1 MAVTIDELQLEI
13 QASANNAATEIE
25 RTATALGMLKRSIT
39 AGLLKKLTSIS
50 SVLNDIK
57 APITVNMNVKGMEQL
72 KKSVQDATDGVRVDT
87 GGSAVAAEMGKI
99 SGSAESTADAFRQIK
114 SAAAGAKSELDGMS
128 PSVDMLSG
136 NFAKLKAEAAR
147 LGYTLKDTKDLQAL
161 RKSAKDAGYSLEKI
175 GDSAKKSASGLSKFL
190 DSLKRI
196 ALYRMVRWVLK
207 SITSAIK
214 EGIQNLAR
222 YSAAIGGIDA
232 SRANATMS
240 QFATTAL
247 QVKNSIGAALMPVL
261 TALMPVIQ
269 TLANWF
275 ITAVN
280 AVNQFF
286 SALSGKSTW
295 TRATEYAVDYA
306 DGLSK
311 ATGAVK
317 KFKGALAGFDELNI
331 ITQPNVGGG
340 GSGGIKTPDYK
351 KMFEEVEIDSGI
363 KDIANRFGGILK
375 GVLIAAG
382 IIGVIAIVSKI
393 LNVVGL
399 LGGSKKG
406 LGIPSPKTVLKGL
419 ADLAIIVGGLTL
431 LITAI
436 GLLMKIPGFE
446 RTIKQ
451 GVKAVGIVFQGLWD
465 IALPL
470 VGASAVIVILG
481 KIGVT
486 SVLGGLAGMALIIGG
501 LTVLVTAIGALMSIP
516 GFKDFLSTGIQS
528 VKDVFNGLWEVAI
541 PIGAASAAIIVLG
554 FATPAVILSGI
565 EGLAIVIGGLELI
578 LVALGALRQIPG
590 FAWIVSEGGKVL
602 VQLGTI
608 LGEFAGSIVKGLMT
622 EVSEAFP
629 VIGSNLA
636 GFMTNAQPFF
646 DGLKNVN
653 AETLAAAG
661 NLAKVVLALT
671 AAGVLDGL
679 TSWLTGGNSIV
690 KFGKDLAAFAPH
702 FVKYSNTVEGVKA
715 DTVKSSAIAA
725 KSLAEF
731 AQNIPRS
738 GGVAS
743 WFAGSNDIDKWGA
756 KLPAFG
762 RYFKQYSD
770 NITGVRNDAI
780 NASSVAAKS
789 IVEFADNIPNSGG
802 MVSWFTGNNDIDKW
816 GAKLPAFGRYFK
828 QYSDNINGVK
838 PGVVTASSAAA
849 KSVVEFASLVP
860 HEGGLWGL
868 LAGNNG
874 LDKFGE
880 KLPSFG
886 RNFKTY
892 YDNINGIRTSVLDSA
907 AKGINKVI
915 DFAVRVA
922 NEVDSGAIDRF
933 SNAISKLGN
942 SLAKLPTVKNIGV
955 SLLWDYSVYGTRK
968 TVTDM
973 LGLPGWP
980 KMKVY
985 AYAQGGFPLPGELF
999 IARESG
1005 PELVGTMGGRTAV
1018 ANNDQIEAGIYR
1030 AVRDAMRE
1038 SPPQGGGDVYVYVDS
1053 DQIAARVERRMG
1065 RNSIRSNGGGLA
1077 TV

>member
-25 RTATALGMLKRSIT
+25 RTATALGVLKRAVT
-39 AGLLKKLTSIS
+39 KGLLDKLMKLSTMLDS
-50 SVLNDIK
+50 IK
-57 APITVNMNVKGMEQL
+57 APVTVSVNVKGM
-72 KKSVQDATDGVRVDT
+72 DAIKD
-87 GGSAVAAEMGKI
+87 AV
-99 SGSAESTADAFRQIK
+99 
-114 SAAAGAKSELDGMS
+114 SAAAVNIPAIAPSIDGAAVKSEL
-128 PSVDMLSG
+128 VDIVSG
-136 NFAKLKAEAAR
+136 AEQASEGLRTTKNEAKKVGGELKRTGVAATDVSNR
-147 LGYTLKDTKDLQAL
+147 VRNVGE
-161 RKSAKDAGYSLEKI
+161 SAKHGSK
-175 GDSAKKSASGLSKFL
+175 GLGTFFQA
-190 DSLKRI
+190 LKRI
-196 ALYRMVRWVLK
+196 ALYRFVRYVLRQ
-207 SITSAIK
+207 ITTAVK
-214 EGIQNLAR
+214 EGIQNLAQ
-222 YSAAIGGIDA
+222 YSKAIGGIDA

-240 QFATTAL
+240 EFASIAL
-247 QVKNSIGAALMPVL
+247 QVKNSVGAALMPVL
-261 TALMPVIQ
+261 NALLPVIR
-269 TLANWF
+269 TVAGWF

-317 KFKGALAGFDELNI
+317 KFKGALAGFDELNK
-331 ITQPNVGGG
+331 ITQPDVGGG
-340 GSGGIKTPDYK
+340 GAGGIKTPDYK
-351 KMFEEVEIDSGI
+351 KMFEEVEIDSKI
-363 KDIANRFGGILK
+363 KDIADRFGGILK

-382 IIGVIAIVSKI
+382 IIGLIAIVSKI

-451 GVKAVGIVFQGLWD
+451 GIKAVGIVFQGLWD

-470 VGASAVIVILG
+470 VGASAVIVGLG

-501 LTVLVTAIGALMSIP
+501 LTVLVTAIGALLSIP

-541 PIGAASAAIIVLG
+541 PIGAASAAIIALG

-565 EGLAIVIGGLELI
+565 AGLAIVIGGLELI

-608 LGEFAGSIVKGLMT
+608 LGEFAGSIVKGLLT
-622 EVSEAFP
+622 EVTEAFP
-629 VIGSNLA
+629 VIGTNLA
-636 GFMTNAQPFF
+636 GFMTNAHPFF
-646 DGLKNVN
+646 TGLKDVN
-653 AETLAAAG
+653 SETLKAVGNLAAAI
-661 NLAKVVLALT
+661 LLLT
-671 AAGVLDGL
+671 ASAVIDGL
-679 TSWLTGGNSIV
+679 TSWITGGNSIV
-690 KFGKDLAAFAPH
+690 KFGKDLAAFAPY
-702 FVKYSNTVEGVKA
+702 FVQYSRAIKGVDAGAVSK
-715 DTVKSSAIAA
+715 SAIAA

-731 AQNIPRS
+731 ASKVPNS
-738 GGVAS
+738 GGIVE
-743 WFAGSNDIDKWGA
+743 WFAGGNDIDKWGA
-756 KLPAFG
+756 KLARFG
-762 RYFKQYSD
+762 KNFKQYSD
-770 NITGVRNDAI
+770 NIRGVNSEAI
-780 NASSVAAKS
+780 SASSVAAKS
-789 IVEFADNIPNSGG
+789 VVGFASNIPNSGG
-802 MVSWFTGNNDIDKW
+802 VAQWFAGNNDIDKW
-816 GAKLPAFGRYFK
+816 GAKLPLFGKNFK
-828 QYSDNINGVK
+828 QYSDNIKGVNSS
-838 PGVVTASSAAA
+838 VVTSSSAAA
-849 KSVVEFASLVP
+849 KAVVEFASLVP

-868 LAGNNG
+868 LAGNNS

-886 RNFKTY
+886 KNFKAY
-892 YDNINGIRTSVLDSA
+892 YDNIKGVGASILDSA
-907 AKGINKVI
+907 SKSINKVI

-1038 SPPQGGGDVYVYVDS
+1038 STPQGGGDVYVYVDS
-1053 DQIAARVERRMG
+1053 EPIAVKVVRSMQ
-1065 RNSIRSNGGGLA
+1065 RNSVRSNGGGLA
-1077 TV
+1077 PA